1 MRQGWRP
8 GAVGETLSV
17 EHLSKRFGQVVVAL
31 DVTFEIPG
39 GGYCALLGPSGSG
52 KTSLFNMVAGLVR
65 PDAGRIRLGERV
77 FDGPG
82 QHLPAERRRVGLVF
96 QDYALWPHMS
106 VREQVAFGMRRG
118 PDMAAGVR
126 RWLELLRIEH
136 LAGRYP
142 HELSGGQKQRVA
154 IARALA
160 SEPALLLL
168 DEPFSNLDAP
178 LREALRDELS
188 ALYAS
193 LGVTVV
199 HVTHDRQEAMGTA
212 DRVLIFAGGRLR
224 QDGAPQD
231 VYRDPA
237 DSVVATMLGAA
248 NLIPGRVESRGAEDV
263 LVAAGLQLIA
273 GRGTVRAGTQ
283 GVAFFRPEAA
293 RLHKT
298 APTADVRN
306 VFAAHVH
313 RSGWHDHGWRHRLRV
328 GDGGTEVAVITPVAA
343 APGAEVWLEVPKEA
357 CRILPGEIPA

>member
-1 MRQGWRP
+1 
-8 GAVGETLSV
+8 
-17 EHLSKRFGQVVVAL
+17 
-31 DVTFEIPG
+31 
-39 GGYCALLGPSGSG
+39 
-52 KTSLFNMVAGLVR
+52 
-65 PDAGRIRLGERV
+65 
-77 FDGPG
+77 
-82 QHLPAERRRVGLVF
+82 
-96 QDYALWPHMS
+96 
-106 VREQVAFGMRRG
+106 MRRG
-118 PDMAAGVR
+118 PGAAAEVR
-126 RWLELLRIEH
+126 RWLELLRIDH
-136 LAGRYP
+136 LAARYP

-237 DSVVATMLGAA
+237 DAVVATMLGGA

-263 LVAAGLQLIA
+263 LVAGDLQLTA
-273 GRGTVRAGTQ
+273 RRGTTRPGAR

-293 RLHKT
+293 RLHT
-298 APTADVRN
+298 QAPAAGVRN
-306 VFAAHVH
+306 VFAARVH

-328 GDGGTEVAVITPVAA
+328 GEGGTEVAVITPVDA
-343 APGAEVWLEVPKEA
+343 APGALVWLEVPEEA
-357 CRILPGEIPA
+357 CRILPEEASA